1 MTRNASNTS
10 SPDATKVNAA
20 AVAWLSEGR
29 AVAQATVIETWGSAP
44 VPVGG
49 RMVIASET
57 DFQGSVSGG
66 CVEADVIVAAM
77 DVLAD
82 GKPQTLHFG
91 IADETAWRAGL
102 PCGCKI
108 QVDVRRLG
116 DRDAREIS
124 QTFDDVRRDRNPRV
138 VATRLAD
145 GVQRIY
151 VSNTDAPPEIAAA
164 LTSGL
169 SSVVNGEYGE
179 TFLLV
184 VKPALRIVIVGAT
197 HVAQILNQM
206 AEAAGY
212 DVVVIDPRSAF
223 ASASRFDPTT
233 AIIGWPE
240 TELKNYANDPFTA
253 VVTLTH
259 VGRIDDE
266 TLKIAMRAPCCYVGA
281 LGSRKTHAD
290 RISRLKEAS
299 FTDAEIGRIR
309 APIGLNIG
317 GKSPGEI
324 AISILAE
331 VVAAFHG
338 KLAT

>member
-10 SPDATKVNAA
+10 LPDATKVNAA

-108 QVDVRRLG
+108 RIHVRRLEDG
-116 DRDAREIS
+116 ATYETS
-124 QTFDDVRRDRNPRV
+124 QVFDDVQHDRKPRMI
-138 VATRLAD
+138 ATRLSD
-145 GVQRIY
+145 GSQRVY
-151 VSNTDAPPEIAAA
+151 STSETAPPEIAAA
-164 LTSGL
+164 LNAGL
-169 SSVVNGEYGE
+169 SGVVSGEEGE
-179 TFLLV
+179 TFLNA
-184 VKPALRIVIVGAT
+184 VKPAPRIVIVGAT
-197 HVAQILNQM
+197 HVAQILSQM

-223 ASASRFDPTT
+223 ASASRFDSITV
-233 AIIGWPE
+233 IKGWPE
-240 TELKNYANDPFTA
+240 AELKNYANDPFTA

-259 VGRIDDE
+259 VGRVDDE
-266 TLKIAMRAPCCYVGA
+266 ALKIAMRAPCCYIGA

-290 RISRLKEAS
+290 RVSRLKEAS

-324 AISILAE
+324 AVSILAE